1 MIKFPYHIVF
11 SVLTL
16 FFFMNSCSS
25 SEHEVSPEDD
35 REEAE
40 ETVEEAAPEVV
51 ETLEIN
57 PKVRTKCSKCGHGI
71 AFYWTQ
77 QTRAAD
83 EPETRFFKCA
93 KCNHTWREY

>member
-40 ETVEEAAPEVV
+40 ETVEEV
-51 ETLEIN
+51 EEIKWEN
-57 PKVRTKCSKCGHGI
+57 
-71 AFYWTQ
+71 
-77 QTRAAD
+77 
-83 EPETRFFKCA
+83 
-93 KCNHTWREY
+93 